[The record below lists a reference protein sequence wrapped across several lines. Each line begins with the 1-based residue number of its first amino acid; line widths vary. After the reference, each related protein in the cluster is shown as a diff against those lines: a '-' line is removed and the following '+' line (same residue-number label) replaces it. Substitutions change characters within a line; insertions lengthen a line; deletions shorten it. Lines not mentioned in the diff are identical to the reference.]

1 MSHGH
6 FELRDEPSLAP
17 ESSKTV
23 QEQYADRFDL
33 VIVFPRGSGGKRVV
47 ASRGLNGTTYTTFT
61 QERFLT
67 EMLGLRT
74 SVRSEDGQRVEQE
87 FMHGAARVMK
97 TPRARAA

>member
-47 ASRGLNGTTYTTFT
+47 ASRGLNGVDAERIAT
-61 QERFLT
+61 QR
-67 EMLGLRT
+67 
-74 SVRSEDGQRVEQE
+74 
-87 FMHGAARVMK
+87 
-97 TPRARAA
+97 